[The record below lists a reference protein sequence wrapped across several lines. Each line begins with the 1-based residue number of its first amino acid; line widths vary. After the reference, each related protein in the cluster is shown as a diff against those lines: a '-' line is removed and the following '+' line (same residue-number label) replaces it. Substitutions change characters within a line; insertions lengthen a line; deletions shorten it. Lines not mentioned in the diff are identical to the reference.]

1 LAGRFDSTI
10 HSTSFSCNVN
20 WGVKNAKD
28 SSWGIQR
35 KRKLWKISGFSSLNY
50 HAKWSCREVGTNRV
64 MSFRLKVAQDPFCK

>member
-35 KRKLWKISGFSSLNY
+35 KETLEN
-50 HAKWSCREVGTNRV
+50 
-64 MSFRLKVAQDPFCK
+64 FRLQFSQLSRKMIM